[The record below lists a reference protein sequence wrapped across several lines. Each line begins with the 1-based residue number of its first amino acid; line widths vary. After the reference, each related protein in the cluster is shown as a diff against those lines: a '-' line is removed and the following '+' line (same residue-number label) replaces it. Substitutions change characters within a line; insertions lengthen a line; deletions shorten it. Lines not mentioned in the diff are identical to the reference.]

1 MTDTKP
7 HEWMDPDN
15 VREAEIR
22 HLVEHTD
29 LSPNQ
34 ARELVREHG
43 TNRRQLMAIAATMKA
58 ES

>member
-1 MTDTKP
+1 MSDPKP
-7 HEWMDPDN
+7 HEWMDPKNAD
-15 VREAEIR
+15 EEEIK

-34 ARELVREHG
+34 AAELVRKHG
-43 TNRRQLMAIAATMKA
+43 PNRDLLMKNAATMKA

>member
-1 MTDTKP
+1 MAETKP
-7 HEWMDPDN
+7 HEWMDPKNPD
-15 VREAEIR
+15 EAEIR

-34 ARELVREHG
+34 AAELVRKHG
-43 TNRRQLMAIAATMKA
+43 ADRENLMKIAATIKA